1 MPQDA
6 GPAETAAQGGGGP
19 RVRQVRSP
27 EDDPP
32 RLLSTV
38 CSIYTLSCSFLETN
52 VPLLVLME
60 AARNGNEK
68 EVEEY
73 ALVFTE
79 HANKLVEVSGAP
91 AAAACWWF

>member
-1 MPQDA
+1 M
-6 GPAETAAQGGGGP
+6 
-19 RVRQVRSP
+19 
-27 EDDPP
+27 
-32 RLLSTV
+32 
-38 CSIYTLSCSFLETN
+38 
-52 VPLLVLME
+52 PLLVLME